1 MEQTMITIV
10 MGVFNEEKHLTSCI
24 ESILSQTFADFKL
37 IISDN
42 YSTDKTALI
51 IDNYIKKDSRI
62 SKISPKY
69 HCPSIEHGKFILEEL
84 VPKLDTKYCIFIGGH
99 DIWDS
104 NYLKILFMRAES
116 SSDISVV
123 YGEGFEIDY
132 YSSKILTKY
141 EDHVIVAEI
150 FKPLV
155 PHVMLLSL
163 RMCLVMYGLIR
174 RDNLCSIQ
182 VRHLCA
188 GYDHFMAT
196 ELALLGKVLHE
207 PAAKLYLRQS
217 KDHGSLEAYAT
228 RHLHRGTTNSAH
240 QDFFK
245 QIDWLLYLSNKAIL
259 LNESNSD
266 FYSQAPIR
274 NMLEISLLY
283 GYIVR
288 YLPNLNMLDPNGIQT
303 FLNRPDMVNLY
314 EANSSLVEFVKQ
326 LVVDGLIDQ
335 QENNLKLQQ

>member
-1 MEQTMITIV
+1 MEQTVITIV
-10 MGVFNEEKHLTSCI
+10 MGIFNEEKHLASCI
-24 ESILSQTFADFKL
+24 ESILDQTFADFKL

-42 YSTDKTALI
+42 YSTDKSTSI
-51 IDNYIKKDSRI
+51 IDHYIEKDSRI
-62 SKISPKY
+62 SKISPKC
-69 HCPSIEHGKFILEEL
+69 HCPSIVHGQFIFEEI

-99 DIWDS
+99 DLWDP
-104 NYLKILFMRAES
+104 NYLKLLFMKAENC
-116 SSDISVV
+116 SDISIV

-132 YSSKILTKY
+132 YSSKIIGKQ

-150 FKPLV
+150 FKPLI
-155 PHVMLLSL
+155 PHVVLFSL
-163 RMCLVMYGLIR
+163 RINLIIFGLILTDKLR
-174 RDNLCSIQ
+174 SIKII
-182 VRHLCA
+182 HACA
-188 GYDHFMAT
+188 GADHFIVT

-217 KDHGSLEAYAT
+217 KDHGSLEAYAA
-228 RHLHRGTTNSAH
+228 RHLMRGTTNSAH
-240 QDFFK
+240 EDFFK
-245 QIDWLLYLSNKAIL
+245 QIDWLLYLANKAII

-303 FLNRPDMVNLY
+303 FLNRADMVNLY